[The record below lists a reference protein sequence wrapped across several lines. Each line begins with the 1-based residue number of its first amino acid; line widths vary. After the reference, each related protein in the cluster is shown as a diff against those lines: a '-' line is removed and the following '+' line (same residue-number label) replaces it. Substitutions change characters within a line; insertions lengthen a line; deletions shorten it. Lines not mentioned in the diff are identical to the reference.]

1 MTLAER
7 LIRLH
12 EGLRLKPYLD
22 TATPP
27 RWSIGYGRNLT
38 DCGISRGEAEELLQ
52 HDLTRVERELL
63 IALPW
68 VTRLDPVRYAVLVD
82 MSYNLGLR
90 GLLQFRSTLAHIE
103 AGDYP
108 RAAGQMLESRWA
120 AQVGTRARRLAGM
133 MATGT
138 VPPEVAAP

>member
-38 DCGISRGEAEELLQ
+38 DCGISEAEAEALMRA
-52 HDLTRVERELL
+52 DLSRVEAGLH
-63 IALPW
+63 AHLPW
-68 VTRLDPVRYAVLVD
+68 VARLDAVRYAVLVD
-82 MSYNLGLR
+82 MGYNLGIMK
-90 GLLQFRSTLAHIE
+90 LLQFTRTLSLIE
-103 AGDYP
+103 HGDYAA
-108 RAAGQMLESRWA
+108 AAGAMLQSRWA
-120 AQVGTRARRLAGM
+120 EQVGTRARRLAGM

>member
-22 TATPP
+22 TAVPP
-27 RWSIGYGRNLT
+27 RLSIGYGRNLT
-38 DCGISRGEAEELLQ
+38 DCGVSRGEAEELLQ

-63 IALPW
+63 VALPW
-68 VTRLDPVRYAVLVD
+68 VTRLDPVRYAVLID
-82 MSYNLGLR
+82 MTYNLGLAK
-90 GLLQFRSTLAHIE
+90 LLQFKVTLVSIE
-103 AGDYP
+103 AGDYA
-108 RAAGQMLESRWA
+108 RAAGQMLQSRWA
-120 AQVGTRARRLAGM
+120 SQVGARARRLAAM

-138 VPPEVAAP
+138 VPPEVAL